1 MKNIKLLALLCVLG
15 VFFVSCKDNTKSE
28 WENFYGFTNEDVIGT
43 YSFSNVSNAFD
54 GVEGVG
60 RFVCPDAEV
69 NILASSQNAKM
80 LRFTIHCPDEDDYSR
95 TIEDYPTPNEDDFM
109 LRMSTGYF
117 HTGNKIRAYNVNAY
131 VMKNKKQEIR
141 VHGFSAM
148 NTYKQVTDEVTG
160 ITTYVQIDGVYY
172 YFDVIKN

>member
-15 VFFVSCKDNTKSE
+15 VFFVSCDDKTKSE

-43 YSFSNVSNAFD
+43 YSFSNISTAFD
-54 GVEGVG
+54 GVEGIG
-60 RFVCPDAEV
+60 RFACADAEV
-69 NILASSQNAKM
+69 SIRASSQNANM

-109 LRMSTGYF
+109 LRMSEGYI
-117 HTGNKIRAYNVNAY
+117 HTGNNIRAYNVNAY

-141 VHGFSAM
+141 LHGYSAM
-148 NTYKQVTDEVTG
+148 NTYKEVTDEITG
-160 ITTYVQIDGVYY
+160 VTTYVQTDGVYY